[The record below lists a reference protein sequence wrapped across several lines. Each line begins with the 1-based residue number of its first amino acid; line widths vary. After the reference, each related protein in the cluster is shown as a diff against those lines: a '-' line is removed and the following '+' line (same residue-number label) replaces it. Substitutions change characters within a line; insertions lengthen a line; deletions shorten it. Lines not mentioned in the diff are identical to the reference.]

1 MPTPNT
7 FANVSTSFLVK
18 DKRTKCSAT
27 PPERHHERKFKIG
40 PKRLAS
46 CAGGFAPGCGPAGG
60 TACFAFVAMWGLS
73 TICFV
78 GTLASNTVTTCMHR
92 VCSCPKALGLWAA
105 APQQLLG
112 ACAHGGP
119 LVCAW
124 HAISGVWVLLKSI
137 IWAWLGAVVP

>member
-1 MPTPNT
+1 
-7 FANVSTSFLVK
+7 
-18 DKRTKCSAT
+18 
-27 PPERHHERKFKIG
+27 
-40 PKRLAS
+40 
-46 CAGGFAPGCGPAGG
+46 
-60 TACFAFVAMWGLS
+60 
-73 TICFV
+73 
-78 GTLASNTVTTCMHR
+78 MHR

-137 IWAWLGAVVP
+137 VWAWLSAVVPVVCGAAKPLESARFRGTQIARPRADLGCPLTNTQQAHTQNCSPKHEIEKL